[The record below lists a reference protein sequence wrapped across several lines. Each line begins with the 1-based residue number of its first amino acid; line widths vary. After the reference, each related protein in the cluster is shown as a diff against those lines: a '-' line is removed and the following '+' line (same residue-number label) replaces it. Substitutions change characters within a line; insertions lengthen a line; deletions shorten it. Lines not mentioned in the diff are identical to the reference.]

1 MQVVNN
7 TITHV
12 QNLPK
17 IKKIILLLMLV
28 VVILFILEIINTYY
42 NNKQKFKNII
52 DGSKKT
58 IKKIEK
64 MDSQTINN
72 STDNTSSSIVKFG
85 DVTLDTNKT
94 NVTLYF
100 AHWCGHCK
108 QFLNSTW
115 NKVSE
120 HYGTESN
127 INLNTVDCT
136 DLKTE
141 IKTPAG
147 KSIQGFPTV
156 IINYKNAEGEYI
168 EEEYSGGRSFE
179 VFSKYIEQ
187 VGLSN

>member
-1 MQVVNN
+1 M
-7 TITHV
+7 
-12 QNLPK
+12 
-17 IKKIILLLMLV
+17 V
-28 VVILFILEIINTYY
+28 VVIILFVLEIVNTYY

-58 IKKIEK
+58 TKKIEK
-64 MDSQTINN
+64 MDPQTIND
-72 STDNTSSSIVKFG
+72 STIVKFG

-108 QFLNSTW
+108 EFLSSTW

-120 HYGTESN
+120 HYGPESN
-127 INLNTVDCT
+127 INLNTVDCSE
-136 DLKTE
+136 LKTE

-147 KSIQGFPTV
+147 KLIQGFPTV
-156 IINYKNAEGEYI
+156 IINYKNAAGEYI

-179 VFSKYIEQ
+179 VFSNYIEK

>member
-1 MQVVNN
+1 M
-7 TITHV
+7 
-12 QNLPK
+12 
-17 IKKIILLLMLV
+17 V
-28 VVILFILEIINTYY
+28 VVIILFILEIVNTYY

-64 MDSQTINN
+64 MDPQTINDSN
-72 STDNTSSSIVKFG
+72 NTDSSIVKFG
-85 DVTLDTNKT
+85 DITLDTNKT

-100 AHWCGHCK
+100 AHWCGHCT
-108 QFLNSTW
+108 QFLSSTW

-120 HYGTESN
+120 HYGAESN

-136 DLKTE
+136 ELKTQ

-147 KSIQGFPTV
+147 KLIQGFPTV
-156 IINYKNAEGEYI
+156 IINYKNAAGEYI

>member
-1 MQVVNN
+1 MEVVNN
-7 TITHV
+7 TISHV

-17 IKKIILLLMLV
+17 IKKIILLLMV
-28 VVILFILEIINTYY
+28 VVIILFILEILNTYY

-58 IKKIEK
+58 TKKIEK
-64 MDSQTINN
+64 MDPQTINDSN
-72 STDNTSSSIVKFG
+72 NTDSIVKFG

-120 HYGTESN
+120 HYGDESN
-127 INLNTVDCT
+127 IKLNTVDCT
-136 DLKTE
+136 DLKTD

-156 IINYKNAEGEYI
+156 IINYKNAAGEYI